1 MTNQTE
7 SPTGLLTSDEREI
20 LTDADTDPEVRDEV
34 LESVQSRLTATLQD
48 FQTLYLTLRDQDLR
62 AVFSPDDSHELST
75 IRAATQDALA
85 LLILG
90 MFLGDDMVETR
101 LADAIRY
108 AALGYDEEVT
118 VNLDIRRGPLPT
130 IEQCIDRF
138 EREGL
143 TEETFALLEYHLWAS
158 ASDPEKLVTAC
169 EHLGIEQQSPSEF
182 DVPEME
188 FVERIPQT
196 VITNVSVEQHPADR
210 EE

>member
-7 SPTGLLTSDEREI
+7 TPTGLLTSDEQEI
-20 LTDADTDPEVRDEV
+20 LTDADTDPGVRDDV
-34 LESVQSRLTATLQD
+34 LRSVQRRLTATLQD

-62 AVFSPDDSHELST
+62 AVFSPDDARELST
-75 IRAATQDALA
+75 VRAASQDAPA

-90 MFLGDDMVETR
+90 MFLNDDMIETR

-108 AALGYDEEVT
+108 AALGHEEEIT
-118 VNLDIRRGPLPT
+118 VDLDIRRGPIPT

-169 EHLGIEQQSPSEF
+169 EHLGLEQQSPSDF

-188 FVERIPQT
+188 FVERVPQT
-196 VITNVSVEQHPADR
+196 VITNVSVEEHPADR

>member
-7 SPTGLLTSDEREI
+7 TPTGLLTSDEREI
-20 LTDADTDPEVRDEV
+20 LTDADTDPEVRDDV
-34 LESVQSRLTATLQD
+34 RRSVQRRLTATLRD

-62 AVFSPDDSHELST
+62 AVFSPDDARELST
-75 IRAATQDALA
+75 VRAATQDALA

-90 MFLGDDMVETR
+90 MFLNDDMIETR

-108 AALGYDEEVT
+108 AALGHEEEIEVD
-118 VNLDIRRGPLPT
+118 LDIRRGPIPT

-143 TEETFALLEYHLWAS
+143 TEETFALLEHHLWAS

-169 EHLGIEQQSPSEF
+169 EYLGLEQQSPNEF

-188 FVERIPQT
+188 FVERVPQT
-196 VITNVSVEQHPADR
+196 IITNVSVDRQPADR